1 MPTPLRRRLR
11 LTRRYML
18 YALALVLV
26 GVALLVGALS
36 QLLPLAEEHPQQVAA
51 WLSERAG
58 QPVAFDGLDTAW
70 TRRGPLLRLEGMRI
84 GAGDGVR
91 IGQAEVLVSLYAG
104 LFPGASFTELR
115 LRGLSLTLQ
124 RADDGRWS
132 VRGLPSAEGGGDP
145 LDTLRNLGELQI
157 IGGRLQVDAPSIGV
171 QTRVPR
177 VDLRLRVDGQRL
189 RVGAKGWIKEL
200 APPLTAVLDLDRKQ
214 GDGRVWVSA
223 APADLAAWSSL
234 LRFAGVSLQQGN
246 GSVRSWIEVRDHRVI
261 SVTADADL
269 RGLQLAGARLPGQ
282 GGVPTVAWDSLQ
294 LRARW
299 ALIDGGWRMD
309 APRLRI
315 GDGRQ
320 VQQLDGLLL
329 AGGARFALQ
338 GERMDVTSLLRVA
351 ALSGQL
357 DPGLRLWLYRAQPT
371 LRFSQVNLAGN
382 RGGALRGSGELD
394 EAAFNAIDDTPG
406 ISGLRGHFEGDGE
419 AVALTLEPSHVLRF
433 DWPTGFGVVHE
444 VQLAGKIVGWRQ
456 GAGWQVA
463 TPAMRVQGTDYAANI
478 RGGLWFQG
486 DGTRPWMDLAAQLD
500 DVPITAAKRFW
511 VRSHMSEAAIHWLDT
526 AVVDGYIR
534 DGHGLVT
541 GDLDDWPFDGHNGRF
556 EAGGHIERGA
566 IRFHDDWPVMQQV
579 DADIN
584 FIANGFQIQGKGDLG
599 GVAVDRFEAGI
610 ADFGESRL
618 QVKARSNSDS
628 KSLLALLRQSPL
640 HARYRDTLDN
650 LVVSGPAAVT
660 FDLLEPLHAE
670 DGSGRLTGEVELRG
684 AQLADKRWD
693 LQFDKVRGTARYGD
707 GGFEAPALAVR
718 YRDHDGMLGLRA
730 GDYVRDPSKVF
741 EAGLSMALEA
751 GTLLDRAPEL
761 AWLKPYI
768 HGTSQWTV
776 GVTLP
781 VLPAGSKLEPPT
793 TLQLHSDLVG
803 TQLRFPAPLDKPAA
817 AALSTSVSAALP
829 LGSGTVEVAFGQ
841 LLALA
846 ARSHGGHTGVQ
857 VTLGSSRVDRAPPP
871 DGLVVTGRAPSLDAL
886 EWIGLAR
893 GQRAG
898 DAGSEPGLVL
908 KHVDVQAG
916 KLLLAGGVFEQTR
929 LQLRPGVDAVVVQ
942 LDGPALSGQLR
953 VPEADGGTIVGKLA
967 RVYWQSVPA
976 AATDGAAAT
985 VAADPLNPAKVPPLS
1000 LDIDELQFGKV
1011 KLGQTRLRT
1020 HPTPAGL
1027 RVEQLQFRS
1036 ERQVIDVQGGWQG
1049 AGAKARTQLAATVQ
1063 SEDLGT
1069 LMQNLGYA
1077 GQLRGGSGRLQL
1089 EAGWPGGPAEFALGN
1104 LQGTLAVNARNG
1116 QLLEVAPGAG
1126 RVLGLLSVAQ
1136 LPRRLMLDFRDLF
1149 SKGLAFNEIDGQ
1161 IRFADGMATT
1171 DKVSIEGPAADIVI
1185 RGQTDLRA
1193 QQFNQT
1199 IDVNPRSGNLLTI
1212 VGAVAGGPVGAAVGA
1227 AANAVLSKPLGEI
1240 GAKTYKVTGPWKDPK
1255 VEVIERDAPRMPPP
1269 AVPAPAAG
1277 SP

>member
-11 LTRRYML
+11 LTRRYAL
-18 YALALVLV
+18 YAAALLLV

-36 QLLPLAEEHPQQVAA
+36 QLLPLAEQHPQQVAA

-58 QPVAFDGLDTAW
+58 QPVTFDALDTAW
-70 TRRGPLLRLEGMRI
+70 TRRGPLLRLEGLRI
-84 GAGDGVR
+84 GAGDGVK

-132 VRGLPSAEGGGDP
+132 VRGLPSAQGGGDP

-157 IGGRLQVDAPSIGV
+157 IGGRLQVDAPSIGI

-189 RVGAKGWIKEL
+189 RVGAKGWIKES
-200 APPLTAVLDLDRKQ
+200 APPLTAVLDLDRRH
-214 GDGRVWVSA
+214 GDGSAWFSA
-223 APADLAAWSSL
+223 APAELAAWSSL
-234 LRFAGVSLQQGN
+234 LRFAGVGLQHGKGSL
-246 GSVRSWIEVRDHRVI
+246 RSWIQMRDHRVI

-269 RGLQLAGARLPGQ
+269 RGLQLAGAALAGQ

-299 ALIDGGWRMD
+299 ALIDGGWRLD

-351 ALSGQL
+351 ALSDQL
-357 DPGLRLWLYRAQPT
+357 DPALRLWLYRAQPT
-371 LRFSQVNLAGN
+371 LRFSQVSLAGN
-382 RGGALRGSGELD
+382 RGGTLRGSGELD
-394 EAAFNAIDDTPG
+394 EAAFIAVDDTPG
-406 ISGLRGHFEGDGE
+406 ISGLRGHFEGDGA
-419 AVALTLEPSHVLRF
+419 AVALTLEPTHVLRF
-433 DWPTGFGVVHE
+433 DWPTGFGVVHD
-444 VQLAGKIVGWRQ
+444 VQLAGKIVGWRR

-463 TPAMRVQGTDYAANI
+463 TPAMRVQGTDYAADI

-486 DGTRPWMDLAAQLD
+486 DGTRPWMDLAAKLD

-526 AVVDGYIR
+526 ALVDGYLR
-534 DGHGLVT
+534 DGRGLVT

-556 EAGGHIERGA
+556 EAGGHIEHGA
-566 IRFHDDWPVMQQV
+566 IRFHEDWPVMQQV
-579 DADIN
+579 DADID
-584 FIANGFQIQGKGDLG
+584 FIANGFQIQGKGDLA
-599 GVAVDRFEAGI
+599 GVAVERFEAGI
-610 ADFGESRL
+610 ADFGQSRL
-618 QVKARSNSDS
+618 QVKAASHSDS
-628 KSLLALLRQSPL
+628 KYLLALLRQSPL

-660 FDLLEPLHAE
+660 FDLLEPLHDD

-693 LQFDKVRGTARYGD
+693 LQFDKVRGKARYGD

-718 YRDHDGMLGLRA
+718 HRDQDGVLSLRA
-730 GDYVRDPSKVF
+730 GDYVRDPAKVF
-741 EAGLSMALEA
+741 EAGLSAALAA
-751 GTLLDRAPEL
+751 GNLLDHAPEL
-761 AWLKPYI
+761 AWLKPYV

-781 VLPAGSKLEPPT
+781 VVPQGSKIEPPT

-803 TQLRFPAPLDKPAA
+803 TQLRLPAPLDKPAA
-817 AALSTSVSAALP
+817 DALPTSVSAALP
-829 LGSGTVEVAFGQ
+829 MGSGTVEVAFGH

-846 ARSHGGHTGVQ
+846 ARSEAGHTGVQ
-857 VTLGSSRVDRAPPP
+857 VTLGGNRVDRAPPA
-871 DGLVVTGRAPSLDAL
+871 DGLVVTGRAPALDAL

-893 GQRAG
+893 GQNA
-898 DAGSEPGLVL
+898 DAAGSAPGLEL
-908 KHVDVQAG
+908 KHVDVQAAR
-916 KLLLAGGVFEQTR
+916 LLLAGGVFEQTR
-929 LQLRPGVDAVVVQ
+929 LQLRPAADAVTVQ
-942 LDGPALSGQLR
+942 LDGPSLAGQLR

-967 RVYWQSVPA
+967 RVHWQGVPA
-976 AATDGAAAT
+976 AANDGAAA
-985 VAADPLNPAKVPPLS
+985 AADDPLDPARLPPLS
-1000 LDIDELQFGKV
+1000 LDIDDLQFGKV

-1020 HPTPAGL
+1020 HPTASGL
-1027 RVEQLQFRS
+1027 RLEQLQFRS
-1036 ERQVIDVQGGWQG
+1036 EKQAIDVQGDWQG
-1049 AGAKARTQLAATVQ
+1049 TGAQAQTRLTATAQ

-1069 LMQNLGYA
+1069 LMQNLGYG
-1077 GQLRGGSGRLQL
+1077 GQVRGGNGRLQL
-1089 EAGWPGGPAEFALGN
+1089 QAGWPGGPAEFALGN
-1104 LQGTLAVNARNG
+1104 LQGTLSVNARNG

-1136 LPRRLMLDFRDLF
+1136 LPRRLMLDFRDFF

-1171 DKVSIEGPAADIVI
+1171 GKISIEGPAADIVI
-1185 RGQTDLRA
+1185 RGQADLRA

-1255 VEVIERDAPRMPPP
+1255 VEVIERDVPRMPPP
-1269 AVPAPAAG
+1269 VVPADDAS